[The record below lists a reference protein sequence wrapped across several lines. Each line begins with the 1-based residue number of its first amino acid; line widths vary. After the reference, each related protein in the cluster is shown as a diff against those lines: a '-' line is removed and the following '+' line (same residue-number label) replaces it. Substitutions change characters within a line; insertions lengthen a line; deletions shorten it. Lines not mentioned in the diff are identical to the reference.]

1 MLLTAQTTGSN
12 VYSAAVGRFSL
23 AMTTVIIMKTLRAK
37 KKKQKTLTHFYI
49 YITAA
54 TSRLI
59 VV

>member
-12 VYSAAVGRFSL
+12 VYSAAVGGFSL

-37 KKKQKTLTHFYI
+37 KNKTLTHFYI

>member
-12 VYSAAVGRFSL
+12 VYSAAVGGFSL

-37 KKKQKTLTHFYI
+37 KKTKTLTHFYI